1 MAENKKTAY
10 HTSACHPS
18 KAKVQNAGT
27 SQKQHR
33 SLALRAFQQRIRGTP
48 KKTLQQMGLVLLV
61 SLLLSGAVYL
71 SNMGRTQLV
80 NGTGLRRNSYGQ
92 AENSYDLQ
100 VHGLL
105 SGKSLPVT
113 VTVGAQRYT
122 QEEADA
128 VFQQIVADI
137 EEKITAEDESLDA
150 VRSDLTLPSS
160 FPAEGVQASWRFY
173 PEQWETM
180 AIDTANTA
188 EDTENIEG
196 SNVADASENSGD
208 AEAAATAAPM
218 DSTTYYQKYAR
229 LIEESGKVNNESF
242 AEDETAEGYLS
253 LILSTYILP
262 DSDEDS
268 EADYLRTR
276 YKSQPYKLYLR
287 ILPRQLSEEQ
297 RLISALT
304 QSLTDSNEKE
314 MNVSLLQLPAE
325 LLGHRLSYSE
335 KADRSYLIFP
345 FLGIAAAAAIY
356 MQRGAKLKEERKK
369 RETQLMLD
377 YSELVSK
384 LIVYLGAG
392 FTVRNA
398 FERILS
404 HFDTLVENG
413 QHENRYLYDE
423 LRILSRQLSRSIP
436 ESTAYA
442 DFARRINLK
451 PYTKLISLIE
461 QNRKNGSKNLRALL
475 SLEMEDAFEQRKT
488 TAKRLGE
495 EAGTRLLLPLFLQLG
510 IVMAIVVVPA
520 MTSLS

>member
-1 MAENKKTAY
+1 MA
-10 HTSACHPS
+10 H
-18 KAKVQNAGT
+18 
-27 SQKQHR
+27 
-33 SLALRAFQQRIRGTP
+33 IP
-48 KKTLQQMGLVLLV
+48 KKTLRQMLLVLLV
-61 SLLLSGAVYL
+61 SLLLSGMVFL
-71 SNMGRTQLV
+71 SNLGRTQLV

-92 AENSYDLQ
+92 AEKNFDLQ

-122 QEEADA
+122 KEEADA
-128 VFQQIVADI
+128 VFQKIVEEI
-137 EEKITAEDESLDA
+137 EETITAADESLDG
-150 VRSDLTLPSS
+150 VRSDLTLPGS
-160 FPAEGVQASWRFY
+160 FAEEGVQASWRFY
-173 PEQWETM
+173 PERW
-180 AIDTANTA
+180 DTADSEA
-188 EDTENIEG
+188 
-196 SNVADASENSGD
+196 ADAAENP
-208 AEAAATAAPM
+208 TA
-218 DSTTYYQKYAR
+218 YYQKYAR
-229 LIEESGKVNNESF
+229 LIEEDGKVNNEGF
-242 AEDETAEGYLS
+242 AKAEVAEGYLS
-253 LILSTYILP
+253 LILSTYIQP
-262 DSDEDS
+262 DS
-268 EADYLRTR
+268 EADTENAPDYLQTR

-297 RLISALT
+297 RLLSALT
-304 QSLTDSNEKE
+304 QSLSDSNESA
-314 MNVSLLQLPAE
+314 MNESLLQLPAE
-325 LLGHRLSYSE
+325 LLGHHLSYSE

-345 FLGIAAAAAIY
+345 FLGVAAAAAIY

-369 RETQLMLD
+369 RETQLLLD

-398 FERILS
+398 FERILT

-413 QHENRYLYDE
+413 QHENRCLYDE
-423 LRILSRQLSRSIP
+423 LRILSRQLSRNIP
-436 ESTAYA
+436 ESTVYT

-461 QNRKNGSKNLRALL
+461 QNRKNGSKNLRTLL

>member
-1 MAENKKTAY
+1 MAEEMQTQKNKRPLTARQPDDVNPQG
-10 HTSACHPS
+10 TKPPGTAARRRGRRSA
-18 KAKVQNAGT
+18 ALG
-27 SQKQHR
+27 
-33 SLALRAFQQRIRGTP
+33 ALRQRIRGTP
-48 KKTLQQMGLVLLV
+48 KKVLQQMLLALLV
-61 SLLLSGAVYL
+61 SLLLSVAVYL
-71 SNMGRTQLV
+71 SSMGRTQLV
-80 NGTGLRRNSYGQ
+80 NGTGLRRSSYGQ
-92 AENSYDLQ
+92 AESSYALQ

-113 VTVGAQRYT
+113 VSVGARRYT
-122 QEEADA
+122 REEADA
-128 VFQQIVADI
+128 VFQKLVEEI
-137 EEKITAEDESLDA
+137 EEKITAEDESLDG
-150 VRSDLTLPSS
+150 VRSDLTLPAG
-160 FPAEGVQASWRFY
+160 FPEEGVQASWRFY
-173 PEQWETM
+173 PERWES
-180 AIDTANTA
+180 AA
-188 EDTENIEG
+188 
-196 SNVADASENSGD
+196 D
-208 AEAAATAAPM
+208 AEAENDTASDTEGEAAEADTAGE
-218 DSTTYYQKYAR
+218 DSTAYYQKYAR
-229 LIEESGKVNNESF
+229 LIDENGKISNESF

-262 DSDEDS
+262 DSEDDA
-268 EADYLRTR
+268 ENAPDYLQTR

-287 ILPRQLSEEQ
+287 VLPRQLSEEQ
-297 RLISALT
+297 HLIAALE
-304 QSLTDSNEKE
+304 QSLADSNENA
-314 MNVSLLQLPAE
+314 MNESLLQLPSE
-325 LLGHRLSYSE
+325 LLGRHLSYSE
-335 KADRSYLIFP
+335 KADRSYLLFP

-356 MQRGAKLKEERKK
+356 LQRGAKLKEEKKK

-398 FERILS
+398 FERILT
-404 HFDTLVENG
+404 HFDALVESG
-413 QHENRYLYDE
+413 QHENRFLYDE
-423 LRILSRQLSRSIP
+423 LRILSRQLSRNIP
-436 ESTAYA
+436 ESTVYA

-520 MTSLS
+520 MSSMA

>member
-10 HTSACHPS
+10 RTSACHPS
-18 KAKVQNAGT
+18 KAKAQKAAT

-48 KKTLQQMGLVLLV
+48 KKTLQQMGLALLI

-80 NGTGLRRNSYGQ
+80 NGTGLRRNGYGQ

-122 QEEADA
+122 REEADS

-173 PEQWETM
+173 PEQWES
-180 AIDTANTA
+180 TAMDA
-188 EDTENIEG
+188 ENIEG
-196 SNVADASENSGD
+196 SNVAEAAENSGG
-208 AEAAATAAPM
+208 AEAAATKEAPM
-218 DSTTYYQKYAR
+218 DSTSYYQKYAR

-262 DSDEDS
+262 DSGEDS

-304 QSLTDSNEKE
+304 QSLTDSNEKD

-325 LLGHRLSYSE
+325 LPGHRLSYSE

-413 QHENRYLYDE
+413 QHENRCLYDE

-475 SLEMEDAFEQRKT
+475 NLEMEDAFEQRKT

>member
-1 MAENKKTAY
+1 MAEEKGKEKTK
-10 HTSACHPS
+10 TDRPS
-18 KAKVQNAGT
+18 KIRHKGRRD
-27 SQKQHR
+27 SPFR
-33 SLALRAFQQRIRGTP
+33 ALRQRIRGTP
-48 KKTLQQMGLVLLV
+48 KKTLQQMLLVLLV

-71 SNMGRTQLV
+71 SNLDRTQLV

-92 AENSYDLQ
+92 AENNYDLL
-100 VHGLL
+100 VRGLL
-105 SGKSLPVT
+105 PGKSLPVT

-122 QEEADA
+122 REEADA
-128 VFQQIVADI
+128 VFQKIVEEI
-137 EEKITAEDESLDA
+137 EEKITAADESLDG
-150 VRSDLTLPSS
+150 VRSDLTLPTS
-160 FPAEGVQASWRFY
+160 FNEEGVQASWRFY
-173 PEQWETM
+173 PERWENEATE
-180 AIDTANTA
+180 DPTA
-188 EDTENIEG
+188 
-196 SNVADASENSGD
+196 
-208 AEAAATAAPM
+208 
-218 DSTTYYQKYAR
+218 YYQKYAR
-229 LIEESGKVNNESF
+229 LIEEGGKINNEGF
-242 AEDETAEGYLS
+242 AEDEVAEGYLS
-253 LILSTYILP
+253 LILSTYVLP
-262 DSDEDS
+262 ETAADAET
-268 EADYLRTR
+268 DYLRTR

-287 ILPRQLSEEQ
+287 ILPRQLSEEEH
-297 RLISALT
+297 LLAALT
-304 QSLTDSNEKE
+304 QSLSDSNESG
-314 MNVSLLQLPAE
+314 MNESLFQLPAE
-325 LLGHRLSYSE
+325 LLGRRLSYSE
-335 KADRSYLIFP
+335 KADQSYLLFP
-345 FLGIAAAAAIY
+345 FLGITAAAAIY

-398 FERILS
+398 FERILT
-404 HFDTLVENG
+404 HFDALVENS

-423 LRILSRQLSRSIP
+423 LRILSRQLSRNIP
-436 ESTAYA
+436 ESTVYA

-510 IVMAIVVVPA
+510 TVMAIVVVPA

>member
-1 MAENKKTAY
+1 MA
-10 HTSACHPS
+10 H
-18 KAKVQNAGT
+18 
-27 SQKQHR
+27 
-33 SLALRAFQQRIRGTP
+33 IP
-48 KKTLQQMGLVLLV
+48 KKTLRQMLLVLLV
-61 SLLLSGAVYL
+61 SLLLSGMVFL
-71 SNMGRTQLV
+71 SNLGRTQLV

-92 AENSYDLQ
+92 AEKSFELQ

-105 SGKSLPVT
+105 SGKALPVT

-122 QEEADA
+122 KEEAEA
-128 VFQQIVADI
+128 VFQKIVEEI
-137 EEKITAEDESLDA
+137 EEKITAADESLDG
-150 VRSDLTLPSS
+150 VRSDLTLPGS
-160 FPAEGVQASWRFY
+160 FAEEGVQASWRFY
-173 PEQWETM
+173 PERWTAAGSETED
-180 AIDTANTA
+180 AAA
-188 EDTENIEG
+188 ESAAG
-196 SNVADASENSGD
+196 ASAGKE
-208 AEAAATAAPM
+208 EAAM
-218 DSTTYYQKYAR
+218 DSTAYYQKYAR
-229 LIEESGKVNNESF
+229 LIEEDGKVNNKVF
-242 AEDETAEGYLS
+242 TEDEVAEGYLS
-253 LILSTYILP
+253 LILSTYIQP
-262 DSDEDS
+262 DS
-268 EADYLRTR
+268 EAATENAPNYLQTR

-297 RLISALT
+297 RLLSALT
-304 QSLTDSNEKE
+304 QSLSDSNESA
-314 MNVSLLQLPAE
+314 MNESLLQLPAE
-325 LLGHRLSYSE
+325 LLGHHLSYSE

-345 FLGIAAAAAIY
+345 FLGVAAAAAIY

-369 RETQLMLD
+369 RETQLLLD

-398 FERILS
+398 FEQILI
-404 HFDTLVENG
+404 HFDALVENG
-413 QHENRYLYDE
+413 QHENRCLYDE
-423 LRILSRQLSRSIP
+423 LRILSRQLSRNIP
-436 ESTAYA
+436 ESTVYA

-461 QNRKNGSKNLRALL
+461 QNRKNGSKNLRTLL